1 MIIFVGTQSR
11 GYFLTETAKHRG
23 ESVAYVEENLSI
35 LKQRNQILKENGE
48 YIIFDIE
55 QYTDASDVLADEI
68 KKLVRAKGW
77 EAVIYAPGYD
87 PDSRIIKELQL
98 AGIVYFVFSS
108 LPGEAGMELERCLQ
122 GYYDDPDEE
131 KLEQLKEKEEVA
143 KPGIRI
149 GVTGATARMGTTTF
163 ALQFVKYLQ
172 LKGHKTC
179 YIQVNNTG
187 FVEQN
192 EEAFNDV
199 IHDPELGKVT
209 FEHVDMYYRQE
220 NLVEIFKQ
228 GYDYYVYDFGTYS
241 DNGFNKTSFLEKDIR
256 IFVLG
261 SKASEMDATMNVLR
275 NEYYTEV
282 DYVYNFVSESEKK
295 DVLEMME
302 EKAARTYFTVYTP
315 NQFEYVY
322 NPAFEKLLPVEDCS
336 EQKPQKKRLFFGR
349 KKKGNRAGKAETD
362 GGRS

>member
-1 MIIFVGTQSR
+1 M
-11 GYFLTETAKHRG
+11 TETAKHRG
-23 ESVAYVEENLSI
+23 SRLLCGEEPFEFW
-35 LKQRNQILKENGE
+35 KQRNQILKENGE

-77 EAVIYAPGYD
+77 KQSFMS
-87 PDSRIIKELQL
+87 PDTIRYTRIIKELQL

-108 LPGEAGMELERCLQ
+108 LPGKRGWSRSGVCRDTMMIRIK
-122 GYYDDPDEE
+122 

-256 IFVLG
+256 IFVL
-261 SKASEMDATMNVLR
+261 
-275 NEYYTEV
+275 EV
-282 DYVYNFVSESEKK
+282 
-295 DVLEMME
+295 
-302 EKAARTYFTVYTP
+302 RH
-315 NQFEYVY
+315 
-322 NPAFEKLLPVEDCS
+322 
-336 EQKPQKKRLFFGR
+336 R
-349 KKKGNRAGKAETD
+349 KWTRP
-362 GGRS
+362 